1 MRALASA
8 LILLLGPAS
17 VLADGRSELDILR
30 ARCTEQERQIRTLE
44 TEIESLHSHLA
55 LERRRARGLEPSTP
69 LAYSATPAPAPTYTV
84 KPGDTLSSIARRYRA
99 SADGLMKING
109 IEDPTRLR
117 VGQLLTLPA
126 EAKAPKPVPAS
137 AAPAPKPVQVHK
149 PEPKAAT
156 KPTEDYKVQHG
167 DTLYGIARR
176 HKMSV
181 GDLKSFNPKIEERI
195 VAGQSIVVI
204 SKPKKATPPNL
215 GISKTRT
222 IAAPKSAPKKSI
234 TKKPATSKPAPIKK
248 KTPAP
253 KLKPVIA
260 GKKKEPK
267 AKPAPIPKTIS
278 TIIVMEELSFGDFAK
293 KYGTTPEQLNS
304 LNGWDFKASL
314 VLARGSEIYV
324 PGR

>member
-1 MRALASA
+1 
-8 LILLLGPAS
+8 
-17 VLADGRSELDILR
+17 
-30 ARCTEQERQIRTLE
+30 
-44 TEIESLHSHLA
+44 EIESLHSHLA
-55 LERRRARGLEPSTP
+55 LERRRARGLSAPQ
-69 LAYSATPAPAPTYTV
+69 AYSATPTLVPTYTV

-126 EAKAPKPVPAS
+126 EAKAPMPVPA
-137 AAPAPKPVQVHK
+137 APASKPVQVHK
-149 PEPKAAT
+149 PKPKAAP

-181 GDLKSFNPKIEERI
+181 GDLKSLNPKTEERI

-204 SKPKKATPPNL
+204 GKPKKATPPSL

-222 IAAPKSAPKKSI
+222 IAAPKSVPKKSI
-234 TKKPATSKPAPIKK
+234 TKKSGASKPARIKK
-248 KTPAP
+248 ETPAP

-260 GKKKEPK
+260 GEKKEPK
-267 AKPAPIPKTIS
+267 AKPAPTPRTIS

-304 LNGWDFKASL
+304 LNGWDFKSSL

>member
-1 MRALASA
+1 MRALASV

-17 VLADGRSELDILR
+17 LLADGRSELDILR

-55 LERRRARGLEPSTP
+55 LERRRARGLSAP
-69 LAYSATPAPAPTYTV
+69 LAYSATPTLVPSYTV

-99 SADGLMKING
+99 SADRLMKING

-126 EAKAPKPVPAS
+126 EAKAPMPVPA
-137 AAPAPKPVQVHK
+137 APKPVPVHK

-181 GDLKSFNPKIEERI
+181 GDLKSLNPKTEERI

-204 SKPKKATPPNL
+204 GKPKKATPPSL

-234 TKKPATSKPAPIKK
+234 TKKPVASKPAPVRKE
-248 KTPAP
+248 TSAP
-253 KLKPVIA
+253 KPKPIVA
-260 GKKKEPK
+260 REKEEPK

-304 LNGWDFKASL
+304 LNGWDFKESL
-314 VLARGSEIYV
+314 VLAQGSEIYV

>member
-1 MRALASA
+1 MRALASV

-17 VLADGRSELDILR
+17 LLADGRSELDILR

-55 LERRRARGLEPSTP
+55 LERRRARGLSAP
-69 LAYSATPAPAPTYTV
+69 LAYSATPTLVPSYTV

-99 SADGLMKING
+99 SADRLMKING

-126 EAKAPKPVPAS
+126 EAKAPMPVP
-137 AAPAPKPVQVHK
+137 AAPAPKPVQVHQPETK
-149 PEPKAAT
+149 PAT
-156 KPTEDYKVQHG
+156 KPTGDYKVQHG

-181 GDLKSFNPKIEERI
+181 GDLRSLNPKIEERI
-195 VAGQSIVVI
+195 VTGQSIVVI
-204 SKPKKATPPNL
+204 GKPKKATPPSL
-215 GISKTRT
+215 GFSKTRT

-234 TKKPATSKPAPIKK
+234 AKKPVASKPAPVRKE
-248 KTPAP
+248 TPAP
-253 KLKPVIA
+253 KPKPNIA
-260 GKKKEPK
+260 EEKKELK

-304 LNGWDFKASL
+304 LNGWDFKESL
-314 VLARGSEIYV
+314 VLAQGSEIYV

>member
-55 LERRRARGLEPSTP
+55 LERRRARGLEPSAP
-69 LAYSATPAPAPTYTV
+69 LAYSATPTLAPSYTV
-84 KPGDTLSSIARRYRA
+84 KPGDTLSSIARRYRT

-126 EAKAPKPVPAS
+126 EAKAPKPVPA
-137 AAPAPKPVQVHK
+137 APAPKPVQVHK
-149 PEPKAAT
+149 PEPKAPT
-156 KPTEDYKVQHG
+156 KPTEDYKVRHG

-204 SKPKKATPPNL
+204 RKPKKATPPSL

-222 IAAPKSAPKKSI
+222 IAAPKSTPKKSI
-234 TKKPATSKPAPIKK
+234 TKKPVASKPAPIKK

-260 GKKKEPK
+260 KEKEEPK
-267 AKPAPIPKTIS
+267 AKPAPTPKTIS

-293 KYGTTPEQLNS
+293 KYDTTPEQLNS